1 MSFQG
6 CPNVIWRITP
16 SHILVFFLLSSAVHA
31 QSSSAPEASPGA
43 SLRNRNALFA
53 PVVVA
58 LCCAFLF
65 IACFVI
71 YILHCPDLELPAGD
85 PTDAATANCSS
96 SVHHSIDP
104 KLIEIFPIL
113 VYSAVKHLD
122 FGKASAPECAVC
134 LNEFDHRDTLRL
146 LPKCH
151 HVFHLE
157 CIDASLASHVTCPVC
172 RSRLKQEEDHR
183 RGEGDEVIV
192 IPNEV
197 TNAQQVFDE
206 SSVTR
211 MELNSGNRSLG
222 MCHSTG
228 HSLGLGESEIEEER
242 HGEVQSEDVGRC
254 EQTDSDESQRNAM
267 VGELKCV
274 RRKAR

>member
-1 MSFQG
+1 MSFQS
-6 CPNVIWRITP
+6 CPNVIRRITL

-31 QSSSAPEASPGA
+31 QSRSPPEASPGA

-58 LCCAFLF
+58 LGCALLF

-71 YILHCPDLELPAGD
+71 YIRQCSDLELPAGG
-85 PTDAATANCSS
+85 PTDAATVNCSS
-96 SVHHSIDP
+96 SAPHGIDP
-104 KLIEIFPIL
+104 KLLETFPIL

-122 FGKASAPECAVC
+122 FGKATAPECAVC
-134 LNEFDHRDTLRL
+134 LNEFNHHDTLRL

-151 HVFHLE
+151 HVFHPG
-157 CIDASLASHVTCPVC
+157 CIDAWLASHVTCPVC
-172 RSRLKQEEDHR
+172 RSRLKPAEDHH
-183 RGEGDEVIV
+183 RGEGDVVIV

-197 TNAQQVFDE
+197 TNAQQAFDE

-211 MELNSGNRSLG
+211 TELNSGNRSLG

-228 HSLGLGESEIEEER
+228 HSSGLGESEIEEER
-242 HGEVQSEDVGRC
+242 HREVQSEDVGGC
-254 EQTDSDESQRNAM
+254 D
-267 VGELKCV
+267 
-274 RRKAR
+274 